1 MPTVPQ
7 SRFTLTVFPLPMR
20 RAARWLLWAQDK
32 VPYYVTGQR
41 RHGKLDT
48 EADVGRL
55 VDAKTAY
62 AAMLAGKGRYR
73 GLGFALGG
81 GWYGIDFDHVR
92 DGATGALPPWVTR
105 IVEFGTKGG
114 MYAEVSPSG
123 TGLHLIGY
131 WPEGSTFRN
140 GRQHEQVEA
149 YHHGRYFTMTG
160 QRLNG
165 TARLR
170 QLDPAPTLVLVPK
183 PALKL
188 VEDARQTAQIDAGAI
203 AHGKVT
209 SGWLA
214 DRPKVVEALAALSSD
229 CPREPWLRVGMALH
243 EGSNA
248 ATEGLV
254 LWEQWSAKAGPPR
267 YVPGDCAKQWAS
279 FGKSDAPRVTLGTLF
294 HMAQQARPVEE
305 AEPAAPGKRKFPGDL
320 PEEFTLAE
328 LKRMKIPATRWLV
341 DKLIPPG
348 LTLLVAPPKAG
359 KSYFALQMAL
369 AVASGKAFLDR
380 ETNASP
386 VCYFD
391 LEEEHSLLLERV
403 APIQKAHGIKDDVPI
418 RFRLTIPTGE
428 AAVAALGEEIARGSK
443 LLIVDI
449 FARMRDELNEDAK
462 KNAYARDYKVIAT
475 VADFAMQHDG
485 VAIVVVHH
493 TNKGQ
498 HDYWQDRISG
508 SNGMAGAASANV
520 YMGRP
525 DMRGSKSDDEKSE
538 AARFRILHAVG
549 KRVPEQEV
557 VIEQMHNMG
566 GWQCS
571 ELRSGEILLSVKRR
585 EVVVFL
591 QARYPAYVS
600 AKEVATHMGTTLKS
614 VQQMMYLMGVKGLI
628 ESEGQGGAGYRAK
641 RK

>member
-1 MPTVPQ
+1 
-7 SRFTLTVFPLPMR
+7 MR

-92 DGATGALPPWVTR
+92 DGATGALPPWVSR

-149 YHHGRYFTMTG
+149 YDRGRYFTMTG

-183 PALKL
+183 L
-188 VEDARQTAQIDAGAI
+188 VPNPTKDARQTAQIDAGAI
-203 AHGKVT
+203 PHGKVT

-214 DRPKVVEALAALSSD
+214 DRPKVVAALADMTSD
-229 CPREPWLRVGMALH
+229 CSRQRWVTVGMALH
-243 EGSNA
+243 EGSHGSA
-248 ATEGLV
+248 DGLAH
-254 LWEQWSAKAGPPR
+254 WEQWSAKAKGAVNADNEPR
-267 YVPGDCAKQWAS
+267 YVPGHCAEQWSS
-279 FGKSDAPRVTLGTLF
+279 FGKTDGVRVKLGTLF
-294 HMAQQARPVEE
+294 HMAQEEREARPVEE
-305 AEPAAPGKRKFPGDL
+305 AKLAGKRKFPGDL

-341 DKLIPPG
+341 DKLIAPG
-348 LTLLVAPPKAG
+348 LTLLAAPPKAG
-359 KSYFALQMAL
+359 KSYLALQMAL
-369 AVASGKAFLDR
+369 CVASGRPFLDR

-391 LEEEHSLLLERV
+391 LEEEHELLLDRV
-403 APIQKAHGIKDDVPI
+403 GPIQKAHGINDEVPI
-418 RFRLTIPTGE
+418 KFKLTIPTGDE
-428 AAVAALGEEIARGSK
+428 AVAALAEQIALGYK

-449 FARMRDELNEDAK
+449 FARMRDEVNEDAK

-475 VADFAMQHDG
+475 IADFAMQHTG
-485 VAIVVVHH
+485 IAIIIIHH
-493 TNKGQ
+493 ANKGT
-498 HDYWQDRISG
+498 HDDWQAKISG
-508 SNGMAGAASANV
+508 SYGLAGGSHANI

-525 DMRGSKSDDEKSE
+525 DMRGSKSDDEKAE
-538 AARFRILHAVG
+538 AIRFRILHAVG

-557 VIEQMHNMG
+557 VVEQMHNMG

-571 ELRSGEILLSVKRR
+571 ELRSGEILLSLKRR
-585 EVVVFL
+585 EVIAFL
-591 QARYPAYVS
+591 QQRYPAYVS
-600 AKEVATHMGTTLKS
+600 AKEVAASMGSTLKS

-641 RK
+641 RILPSRDMTP